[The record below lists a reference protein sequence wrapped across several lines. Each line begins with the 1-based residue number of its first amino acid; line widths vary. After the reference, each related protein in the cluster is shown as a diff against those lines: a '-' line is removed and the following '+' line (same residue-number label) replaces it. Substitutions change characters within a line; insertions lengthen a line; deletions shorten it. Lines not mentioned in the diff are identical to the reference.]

1 MDEGVC
7 VISFS
12 LSLYEESY
20 FKNSWTTGIP
30 PLVERLFNACLPT
43 ILHKLNVDRT
53 SSYFE
58 RFYSQADIC
67 RRIVAPSKCVKE
79 DYLTLRSGPL
89 TKLLHQRIIPTGV
102 VVVIEYVIARFM
114 TTSKGTRYADAVIL
128 KLAKGKPTAH
138 NGIM

>member
-1 MDEGVC
+1 
-7 VISFS
+7 
-12 LSLYEESY
+12 
-20 FKNSWTTGIP
+20 
-30 PLVERLFNACLPT
+30 
-43 ILHKLNVDRT
+43 
-53 SSYFE
+53 
-58 RFYSQADIC
+58 
-67 RRIVAPSKCVKE
+67 VAPSKCVKE